1 MKQTKSTAISS
12 VVICAIALLSLAVA
26 CGEDATT
33 PVGTGRATPIHAKLS
48 EYNLF
53 ADLNEAGP
61 RLTPAGDGVPYD
73 LNTPLFSDYSL
84 KYRVLHIP
92 EGTQAHYR
100 DREVFVFPVG
110 TIISKTFS
118 FPADLREPEKDVRR
132 IETRLL
138 IHQPKGWTALS
149 YVWNE
154 EQSEA
159 TAAYGGQVSKVGLV
173 NLAGEAL
180 EFNYAVPAR
189 NQCGTCHHLYQE
201 VERNGR
207 AVRKQ
212 VILPIGPKARHI
224 NKSYEYPE
232 GPANQIDYL
241 AEAGKLT
248 KLPLFGSPP
257 QLADYRDETKS
268 VDERA
273 RAYLDANCGHCH
285 RNGNSTGINSK
296 LLLDVHESDWSNL
309 GVCKTPGSAGK
320 GGGGLR
326 YDIVPGSPEESILY
340 YRTASVDPGAMMP
353 QLGRSLAHTAGVELL
368 YRWIAEMPARE
379 CP

>member
-1 MKQTKSTAISS
+1 MHKL
-12 VVICAIALLSLAVA
+12 IAGHLLVAGLLVFGSA
-26 CGEDATT
+26 CGEDTT
-33 PVGTGRATPIHAKLS
+33 LPVNPNAQKIPVHTKLS
-48 EYNLF
+48 EFELF
-53 ADLNEAGP
+53 TDMSALGAELPPADG
-61 RLTPAGDGVPYD
+61 GVPYD

-100 DREVFVFPVG
+100 EREVFEFPVG

-118 FPADLREPEKDVRR
+118 FPADLREPERDVRR

-149 YVWNE
+149 YVWND
-154 EQSEA
+154 EQTEA
-159 TAAYGGQVSKVGLV
+159 TAAYGGQVSKISLV
-173 NLAGEAL
+173 DKQGERR
-180 EFNYAVPAR
+180 EFNYAVPAK
-189 NQCGTCHHLYQE
+189 NQCGTCHHLYRE
-201 VERNGR
+201 VEKNGR
-207 AVRKQ
+207 TVRKQ

-224 NKSYEYPE
+224 NKEYDYAE

-241 AEAGKLT
+241 AKAGRLT
-248 KLPLFGSPP
+248 KLPLFGGYPRLVDAS
-257 QLADYRDETKS
+257 DESAS

-273 RAYLDANCGHCH
+273 RAYMDANCGHCH
-285 RNGNSTGINSK
+285 TGGNSTGINSK

-326 YDIVPGSPEESILY
+326 YDIVPGSPEESILW

-353 QLGRSLAHTAGVELL
+353 QLGRSLAHQEGADLL
-368 YRWIAEMPARE
+368 YRWIAEMPARD